1 MAMKDREIKVK
12 KFTVP
17 LEGSI
22 TLIGVDLLDAMKSV
36 DDRLAMAPKNLN
48 LRPKIGQVEVKP
60 FHDEEE

>member
-1 MAMKDREIKVK
+1 MKENEIKIK

-17 LEGSI
+17 IEGSI
-22 TLIGVDLLDAMKSV
+22 TLIGVDLLDAMKSI

-48 LRPKIGQVEVKP
+48 LKPKIGQVEVKP

>member
-1 MAMKDREIKVK
+1 MKKNEIKVK

-17 LEGSI
+17 IEGSI
-22 TLIGVDLLDAMKSV
+22 TLIGVDLLDAMKSI

-48 LRPKIGQVEVKP
+48 LKPKMGQVEVKP

>member
-1 MAMKDREIKVK
+1 MKDRKIKVK

-36 DDRLAMAPKNLN
+36 DEKLAMTPKNLN
-48 LRPKIGQVEVKP
+48 LRPKMGQVEVKP
-60 FHDEEE
+60 FYEEEE

>member
-1 MAMKDREIKVK
+1 MKENEIKIK

-17 LEGSI
+17 IECSI
-22 TLIGVDLLDAMKSV
+22 TLIGVDLLDAMKSI

-48 LRPKIGQVEVKP
+48 LKPKMGQVEVKP

>member
-1 MAMKDREIKVK
+1 MDKNNIKVMK
-12 KFTVP
+12 YTIP
-17 LEGSI
+17 IEGSV

-36 DDRLAMAPKNLN
+36 DDKLAMAPKNLN

>member
-1 MAMKDREIKVK
+1 MKENEIKIK

-17 LEGSI
+17 IEGSI
-22 TLIGVDLLDAMKSV
+22 TLIGVDLLDAMKSI

-48 LRPKIGQVEVKP
+48 LKPKMGQVEVKP